1 MIDDDDDDGHLKKSC
16 VRTGGVECCGRPKM
30 ESEVDGDERV
40 IATAEQIVRR
50 LGTTSNMTHDMLNI
64 LSTFDHRFS
73 NITGRLEAHLEERL
87 HSAEKLLLQ
96 WDSVDSSASAR
107 SHHHSHNHH
116 ERGVMIWDGPPEEAH
131 AYLEAVDEIRYLM
144 DTLHVTEGGDTLE
157 RVHSAHQMAMGRLLE
172 EFTHGLHHHSMPL
185 EPERLHHSV
194 SRPVARASF
203 RPHDEGALEQA
214 IEEEEED
221 PTGPEEEGTE
231 EVKGGAVIRKTQ
243 CQNLHFKDAVSL
255 IYLVRPAA
263 VKDLRAIAKRLIAGK
278 QEQECCQAYT
288 AVRRGVLE
296 DTLTRLGVERLSI
309 EEIQKT
315 SWESLE
321 DKIKKWIQAF
331 KVAVRV
337 LFAREKDL
345 CNQIF
350 EDNDSAKEFCF
361 SETCRS
367 TMMRLLGF
375 SEAVAISRRSPEKLF
390 RILDIYET
398 LSDLIPDINYLFCE
412 QSCEGVRVEAAGILV
427 RLGEAARCTFQE
439 FANAIQRETSRRPIP
454 GGAVHPLTR
463 YVMNYIRFLFD
474 YTDTLKLL
482 IVNINKK
489 NNNEDQKSPSPP
501 RKWSFESG
509 DRTPL
514 GLVEE
519 DDDGANS
526 LSSLSQHLFSV
537 LELLKNNLEGKSKL
551 YKDSALSYLFLMN
564 NVHYIVQKVRGSELI
579 THLGEDWVRKHS
591 GQVRQYATN
600 YQRAAWNKVLSCLR
614 DEGMHFAGAYSNSVS
629 KGTLKERFKRFN
641 TAFEEVYKVQTN
653 WTVPDHQLREE
664 LRISI
669 TEKLLPAYR
678 SFMGRFGIHLEG
690 ERHAERYLKYTPEDL
705 ENYLLDLFEGLP
717 GSSMHTQ
724 RSKSLP

>member
-1 MIDDDDDDGHLKKSC
+1 
-16 VRTGGVECCGRPKM
+16 M

-73 NITGRLEAHLEERL
+73 NITDRLEAHLEERL
-87 HSAEKLLLQ
+87 HSAEKLLLR
-96 WDSVDSSASAR
+96 WDAVDSSASAR
-107 SHHHSHNHH
+107 SHHHNHNQ
-116 ERGVMIWDGPPEEAH
+116 ERGVMIWDGPSEEAQ

-157 RVHSAHQMAMGRLLE
+157 RAHSAHQVAMGRLLE

-194 SRPVARASF
+194 SRPVSRASF
-203 RPHDEGALEQA
+203 RPHDEGALEQE
-214 IEEEEED
+214 IEEEEE
-221 PTGPEEEGTE
+221 EEGRQE
-231 EVKGGAVIRKTQ
+231 EGAEEDKGSRVVTWKSQ
-243 CQNLHFKDAVSL
+243 CKSLQLKDAVSL
-255 IYLVRPAA
+255 IYLVRPTA

-278 QEQECCQAYT
+278 QQQECCQAYI

-315 SWESLE
+315 TWESLE
-321 DKIKKWIQAF
+321 AKIKKWIQAF

-337 LFAREKDL
+337 LIAREKDL

-367 TMMRLLGF
+367 PMMRLLGF

-412 QSCEGVRVEAAGILV
+412 ECCEGVRVEAAGILV

-454 GGAVHPLTR
+454 GGAIHPLTR

-482 IVNINKK
+482 IVNNNNN
-489 NNNEDQKSPSPP
+489 NNNEDQTSPSPP
-501 RKWSFESG
+501 RKCTFESG
-509 DRTPL
+509 DRTPPL

-519 DDDGANS
+519 YEDGANS
-526 LSSLSQHLFSV
+526 LSSLSPRLFSV
-537 LELLKNNLEGKSKL
+537 LELLKSNLEGKSKL
-551 YKDSALSYLFLMN
+551 YKDSALTYLFLMN
-564 NVHYIVQKVRGSELI
+564 NVHYIVQKVKGSELI

-641 TAFEEVYKVQTN
+641 TAFEEVYKTQTN
-653 WTVPDHQLREE
+653 WAVPDHQLREE

-717 GSSMHTQ
+717 GSSMNAQ